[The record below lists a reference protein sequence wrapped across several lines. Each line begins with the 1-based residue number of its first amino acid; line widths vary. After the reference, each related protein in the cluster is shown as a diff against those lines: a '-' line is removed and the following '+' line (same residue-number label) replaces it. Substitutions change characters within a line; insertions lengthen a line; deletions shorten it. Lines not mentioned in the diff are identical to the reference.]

1 MSETVADDLSPL
13 TRSRRRL
20 IGIVL
25 VRRPDLP
32 LNELHSIL
40 ARLDLAVDT
49 PTLIADLDA
58 LGYEVEDEDED
69 DAPAVPVLHDTDP
82 PAQREGP
89 SERPPMV
96 RLIPVF
102 VAVAVLLALAVGAL
116 IVRGVG
122 GDAEEEAG
130 PGPSSRPSS
139 ADPESSDEAA
149 PDQASS
155 LAPGDGVILPF
166 DTDGP
171 LPAAGPGAE
180 WVPGRGDWAVVDGQV
195 VVAAPG
201 EEEVVTHFVAPGP
214 DLEAQVALPSASPG
228 AGVAFRVED
237 DANYLAWVIAPEG
250 GRLLLVRVTD
260 ARQSVVLASPPVDL
274 PPGVRIGVKAT
285 GAALVLLVD
294 GESVAFTS
302 DGESRSA
309 PGVGLVALATEQ
321 PPVFDDLSV
330 VFGV

>member
-32 LNELHSIL
+32 LRELHSIL

-58 LGYEVEDEDED
+58 LGYEVEDED
-69 DAPAVPVLHDTDP
+69 DAPAVPVRYDTDP
-82 PAQREGP
+82 PARGEGP
-89 SERPPMV
+89 SERPLMV
-96 RLIPVF
+96 RLVPVF
-102 VAVAVLLALAVGAL
+102 VAAAVLLALAVGAL

-130 PGPSSRPSS
+130 PGSRPSS
-139 ADPESSDEAA
+139 AEPEPSDEAA

-155 LAPGDGVILPF
+155 LAPGDGVLLPF
-166 DTDGP
+166 DSDGP
-171 LPAAGPGAE
+171 LPAVGPGAE
-180 WVPGRGDWAVVDGQV
+180 WVPGRGDWTVVDGQV

-201 EEEVVTHFVAPGP
+201 EEEVVTYFVAPGP
-214 DLEAQVALPSASPG
+214 DLEANVALPSASPG
-228 AGVAFRVED
+228 AGLAFRVDD

-260 ARQSVVLASPPVDL
+260 ARQSVVRASPPVDL
-274 PPGVRIGVKAT
+274 PPGIRIGVKAT